1 MFEIVSVMIMLF
13 LGKGGGGR
21 GGGVTFF
28 LDIIQ
33 FLVRSSTI
41 SMLFK

>member
-1 MFEIVSVMIMLF
+1 MMVMLF

-28 LDIIQ
+28 LEINQIFFGKDT
-33 FLVRSSTI
+33 S
-41 SMLFK
+41 